1 MYNLVHNLRRPLAW
15 MSILLCFSLIHVSA
29 YAQDSP
35 SGPELKITIID
46 GDEAIN
52 NIRQRTAREPI
63 VQVED
68 ENNRPVAGAAVVFL
82 LPNDGAGGTFTGGAK
97 SLSVMTDANGRAVAR
112 GLRPN
117 NVAGRYQIRVTATS
131 QGRTGRAVLQQT
143 NVKAAGA
150 AASAGLTAKFI
161 AFLAVNVAV
170 VVGLDVYIDKRN
182 GGKPNPISI
191 TPGSSTIGPP

>member
-1 MYNLVHNLRRPLAW
+1 MYNLVHNLRRSVA
-15 MSILLCFSLIHVSA
+15 SISIILCFSLIRVST
-29 YAQDSP
+29 YAQEPP

-117 NVAGRYQIRVTATS
+117 NVAGRYQIRVTASS
-131 QGRTGRAVLQQT
+131 QGRTGRAVVQQT
-143 NVKAAGA
+143 NVNAAGGT
-150 AASAGLTAKFI
+150 SAGFSAKFI
-161 AFLAVNVAV
+161 TFIAVNVAV
-170 VVGLDVYIDKRN
+170 IVAVDIYVVKRD
-182 GGKPNPISI
+182 GGKPNPITI
-191 TPGSSTIGPP
+191 TPGTSTIGPP

>member
-1 MYNLVHNLRRPLAW
+1 MYNLVHNLRPSIAW
-15 MSILLCFSLIHVSA
+15 ISIFLCFSVGNS
-29 YAQDSP
+29 YAQEP
-35 SGPELKITIID
+35 PAGPELKITIID

-143 NVKAAGA
+143 NVNAAGA
-150 AASAGLTAKFI
+150 LGSSGFSAKLI
-161 AFLAVNVAV
+161 AFIAVNVAV
-170 VVGLDVYIDKRN
+170 VVAVDVYVVQHN
-182 GGKPNPISI
+182 GGKPNPIPI
-191 TPGSSTIGPP
+191 TPGTSTIGPP

>member
-15 MSILLCFSLIHVSA
+15 MSISLCLSFLHVSA

-97 SLSVMTDANGRAVAR
+97 SLSVTTDANGRAVAR

-131 QGRTGRAVLQQT
+131 QGRTGRAILQQT
-143 NVKAAGA
+143 NVNAAGA
-150 AASAGLTAKFI
+150 ASAGFSAKFI
-161 AFLAVNVAV
+161 TFIAVNVAV
-170 VVGLDVYIDKRN
+170 IVAVDIYVVKRN
-182 GGKPNPISI
+182 GEKPNPIPI
-191 TPGSSTIGPP
+191 TPGTSTIGPP

>member
-15 MSILLCFSLIHVSA
+15 VSILLCFSFTHVSA

-63 VQVED
+63 VQVDD
-68 ENNRPVAGAAVVFL
+68 ENNRPVAGAAVVFQ

-131 QGRTGRAVLQQT
+131 QGRTGRTVLQQT
-143 NVKAAGA
+143 NVNAAGA
-150 AASAGLTAKFI
+150 ASAGFSARLIT
-161 AFLAVNVAV
+161 FLAVSVAV
-170 VVGLDVYIDKRN
+170 VVAVDIYTVKTN
-182 GGKPNPISI
+182 GGKPNPIPI
-191 TPGSSTIGPP
+191 TPGTSTIGPP

>member
-15 MSILLCFSLIHVSA
+15 MSILLCFSLVHVSA

-117 NVAGRYQIRVTATS
+117 NVAGRYQIRVSATS
-131 QGRTGRAVLQQT
+131 QGRTGRAVVQQT

-150 AASAGLTAKFI
+150 ASAGLSAKLI
-161 AFLAVNVAV
+161 TFLAVNVAV
-170 VVGLDVYIDKRN
+170 VVAVDIFVVKHND
-182 GGKPNPISI
+182 GKPNPIPI
-191 TPGSSTIGPP
+191 TPGTSTIGPP

>member
-1 MYNLVHNLRRPLAW
+1 MYNLVHKLRRPLAW
-15 MSILLCFSLIHVSA
+15 ISILSTVSLIHVSA

-68 ENNRPVAGAAVVFL
+68 ENNRPVAGAVVVFL

-131 QGRTGRAVLQQT
+131 QGRTGRATLQQT
-143 NVKAAGA
+143 NVNAAGA
-150 AASAGLTAKFI
+150 LASAGLTAKFI
-161 AFLAVNVAV
+161 IFLAVNVGV
-170 VVGLDVYIDKRN
+170 VVGIDVYVSQRN
-182 GGKPNPISI
+182 GGKPNPIPI
-191 TPGSSTIGPP
+191 TPGAPTIGPP